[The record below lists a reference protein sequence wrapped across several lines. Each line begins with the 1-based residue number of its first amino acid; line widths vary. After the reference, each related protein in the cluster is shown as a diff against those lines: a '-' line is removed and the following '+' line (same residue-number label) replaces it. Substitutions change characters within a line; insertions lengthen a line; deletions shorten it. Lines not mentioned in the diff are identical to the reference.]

1 MANHPSNRIII
12 ASLFLPHTVILGS
25 PDDYDY
31 YSSSPEISESEPVT
45 PSNNICDQVTLKLQT
60 DISKPPI
67 VSHPRP
73 AHSSTTI
80 QTPLTPGT
88 PSLLNPN
95 PNLAASTPGLA
106 LSKPTPLKSIVED
119 MRDRQ
124 TSTGTA
130 PPAARTPGINRGVGV
145 TGGLSGMNASSM
157 PGFSRATSTLNVP
170 KQYQPKSDSD
180 SKQLYPQ
187 ETRERKTPAPNASEV
202 HMHRSYSRR
211 LQRNTSR
218 TRPRSQSKS
227 SSKSK
232 AHRSPSSLPHD
243 SEHHDSDAETTRAK
257 EDEYED
263 EKFYFESNPHCNGGL
278 KNALDSTPSLDRL
291 WVGTLGA
298 STDGFSDTLQANV
311 EEKLRAEGSEAVWV
325 NDDDF
330 EGCYDEFCHKVL
342 WPALHYAVP
351 DAPRTKLFYE
361 SASYKQYLAVNR
373 LFAQK
378 IAAIVKPGDVIWVND
393 YHLMLLPLLL
403 RNLLGEM
410 ENIKIG
416 FFLHVAFPSSEIFRC
431 LSVRSALLR
440 GMLGADLVGFQTA
453 NYARHFRQTCSRIL
467 SVEAL
472 PRGIQL
478 SSSVPTA
485 TENGQEDEKRAQ
497 TPQEEELSS
506 AKSAA
511 SIAGTTGEHGKGR
524 FVDVG
529 VFPMGIDVNQ
539 LKSRKNEKE
548 VDEWVDLLHQR
559 YKDMKLIVGRD
570 KLDEIQGVRQKMRAF
585 ERFLEERSEWVGK
598 VVLIQIALPSSS
610 SSETAEPGI
619 QDEILTTVSHIN
631 SRFSTLTYQPV
642 VFLHTQDVSFSQY
655 LALLTVADAFLVTSL
670 REGMALRTHEFVVMQ
685 EGKCEEQAGRE
696 GVLILS
702 EFTGS
707 YTYSAAGF
715 RSCLP
720 INPWDIRRTSEAIW
734 KALIM
739 GREEASERWRD
750 LNKAVEKQTAQTFV
764 IGFLNRC
771 LRSGSS
777 PSTVS
782 NTSGFGSLTT
792 FNPKKKPRMVFVDW
806 EGGLVPSSPTAPD
819 ENAAIDLLHQLVGN
833 GVEVYILS
841 GHPRSS
847 FKALSSLPANVG
859 IVAENG
865 CFVRKAGAEE
875 WEQTFSGPAA
885 DEEGLRKWRNACL
898 EILNYFTE
906 RTPSSY
912 VIENGEA
919 SVAWNLGERYALR
932 IIPNTDSFLV
942 LPNNVSRGNAILPVL
957 VQCKDSDTAAVLSR
971 NEKMLRR
978 IKESV
983 SEGQVEVVFLEEE
996 EEGEKVREVLSAF
1009 A

>member
-187 ETRERKTPAPNASEV
+187 ETRERKTPAPNAS
-202 HMHRSYSRR
+202 
-211 LQRNTSR
+211 
-218 TRPRSQSKS
+218 
-227 SSKSK
+227 
-232 AHRSPSSLPHD
+232 
-243 SEHHDSDAETTRAK
+243 ETTRAK

-472 PRGIQL
+472 PRGTQL

-696 GVLILS
+696 G
-702 EFTGS
+702 S

-919 SVAWNLGERYALR
+919 SVAWKFDGSDGWARRQAAEAQNHIFDSLGERYALR